1 MLGLYIR
8 EDFMPNKK
16 RPQLKDIAKEEMPPP
31 IAIGHVTLRVSN
43 VGLAADFY
51 LALGLRLILHR
62 EELAILELRG
72 GTHLVL
78 FRAEGEPEAGPVGA
92 FDFMVEDIE
101 AAHAAMGRMGIK
113 GTAIGED
120 HLAGHLWFEVTDPD
134 GHVLKVFSSHTGGRP
149 V

>member
-1 MLGLYIR
+1 
-8 EDFMPNKK
+8 
-16 RPQLKDIAKEEMPPP
+16 MPPP
-31 IAIGHVTLRVSN
+31 IAIGHVTLHVSA
-43 VGLAADFY
+43 VSLAADFY
-51 LALGLRLILHR
+51 ETLGLRPILNR

-78 FRAEGEPEAGPVGA
+78 FRAEGKPKAGPVRV

-101 AAHAAMGRMGIK
+101 AAHAAMEKAGVQ
-113 GTAIGED
+113 GTAICED

>member
-1 MLGLYIR
+1 MPPVCVNC
-8 EDFMPNKK
+8 MPNKK
-16 RPQLKDIAKEEMPPP
+16 SLQPDDIAEERLPPP
-31 IAIGHVTLRVSN
+31 VAIGHVTLSVSD
-43 VGLAADFY
+43 VGPAADFY
-51 LALGLRLILHR
+51 RALGLRPVLQR

-78 FRAEGEPEAGPVGA
+78 FRAEGKPEVGPVRA
-92 FDFMVEDIE
+92 FDFMVEDVE
-101 AAHAAMGRMGIK
+101 AAHAAMRGAGVE

-120 HLAGHLWFEVTDPD
+120 HLAGHLWFEVSDPD

>member
-1 MLGLYIR
+1 
-8 EDFMPNKK
+8 MPNKK
-16 RPQLKDIAKEEMPPP
+16 KSQLKDIAKEQMPPP
-31 IAIGHVTLRVSN
+31 IAIGHVTLRVSD

-51 LALGLRLILHR
+51 HALGLRPILKQ

-72 GTHLVL
+72 GTHLIL
-78 FRAEGEPEAGPVGA
+78 FRAKGKPKAGPVRV

-101 AAHAAMGRMGIK
+101 AAHAVMEKAGVG
-113 GTAIGED
+113 GTAICED

>member
-1 MLGLYIR
+1 
-8 EDFMPNKK
+8 MPNKK
-16 RPQLKDIAKEEMPPP
+16 RPRPKAIAKEQLPPP
-31 IAIGHVTLRVSN
+31 VAIGHVTLRVSE
-43 VGLAADFY
+43 VSLAADFY
-51 LALGLRLILHR
+51 ETLGLRPILNR

-78 FRAEGEPEAGPVGA
+78 FRARGKPKAGPVRV

-101 AAHAAMGRMGIK
+101 AAHAAMEKAGVG
-113 GTAIGED
+113 GTAICED

>member
-1 MLGLYIR
+1 
-8 EDFMPNKK
+8 MPNKK
-16 RPQLKDIAKEEMPPP
+16 RDRLIEIAKEQVPPP
-31 IAIGHVTLRVSN
+31 IAIGHVTLLVSD
-43 VGLAADFY
+43 VGRAADFY
-51 LALGLRLILHR
+51 RALGLRPILQR

-78 FRAEGEPEAGPVGA
+78 FCAEGKPETGPVSA

-101 AAHAAMGRMGIK
+101 AAHAAMEGAGVT

-134 GHVLKVFSSHTGGRP
+134 GHVLKIFSSHTGGRP

>member
-1 MLGLYIR
+1 MC

-16 RPQLKDIAKEEMPPP
+16 RSRLKDIAEEQAPA
-31 IAIGHVTLRVSN
+31 IAIGHVTLRVSD

-51 LALGLRLILHR
+51 RALGLRPILKR

-78 FRAEGEPEAGPVGA
+78 FRAGGKPEAGPVRA

-101 AAHAAMGRMGIK
+101 AAHAAMRSAGVE
-113 GTAIGED
+113 GTAIDED
-120 HLAGHLWFEVTDPD
+120 YVAGHLWFEVTDPD
-134 GHVLKVFSSHTGGRP
+134 GHVLRVFSSHTAGRP

>member
-1 MLGLYIR
+1 MS
-8 EDFMPNKK
+8 DKK
-16 RPQLKDIAKEEMPPP
+16 SSRLKDLAKEQMPPP
-31 IAIGHVTLRVSN
+31 IAIGHVTLRVSD

-51 LALGLRLILHR
+51 RALGLRPILRR

-78 FRAEGEPEAGPVGA
+78 FRAEGKPQAGPVRV

-101 AAHAAMGRMGIK
+101 AAHAAMRSAGINV
-113 GTAIGED
+113 TAIDED
-120 HLAGHLWFEVTDPD
+120 RIAGHRWFEVTDPD
-134 GHVLKVFSSHTGGRP
+134 GYVLSVFSSHTEGRL